1 MKQRLID
8 ANHLLA
14 NSIRIEGNIN
24 LQSGKVQRFESISVA
39 AIEAAETVDAVEVVR
54 CSGCEYYSPGTMKC
68 FKPVDDEHTFYDY
81 AAPIWKPQDFCSYGK
96 RKGAQ
101 SNAGDL

>member
-24 LQSGKVQRFESISVA
+24 LQSGKVQHFESIPVA
-39 AIEAAETVDAVEVVR
+39 AIEAAETIDAVEVVR
-54 CSGCEYYSPGTMKC
+54 CSECKNKHLRGGKWFCEVHGILHNT
-68 FKPVDDEHTFYDY
+68 DG
-81 AAPIWKPQDFCSYGK
+81 FCSEGEPIDNE
-96 RKGAQ
+96 RGARR
-101 SNAGDL
+101 NAGDL

>member
-24 LQSGKVQRFESISVA
+24 LQSGKVQHFESIPVA
-39 AIEAAETVDAVEVVR
+39 AIEAAETIDAVEVVR
-54 CSGCEYYSPGTMKC
+54 CS
-68 FKPVDDEHTFYDY
+68 
-81 AAPIWKPQDFCSYGK
+81 
-96 RKGAQ
+96 R
-101 SNAGDL
+101 